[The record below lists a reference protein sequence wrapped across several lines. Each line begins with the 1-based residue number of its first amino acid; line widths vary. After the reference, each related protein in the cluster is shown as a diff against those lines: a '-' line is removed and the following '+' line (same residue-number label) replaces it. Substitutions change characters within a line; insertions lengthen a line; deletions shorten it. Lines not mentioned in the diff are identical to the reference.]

1 LRLGVLGRGLGGEA
15 RVRSVAVPGLVG
27 GVSGEGGWGDWLF
40 LGVVAGEDAVAVE
53 DVGLVE
59 A

>member
-1 LRLGVLGRGLGGEA
+1 LLGEA